1 MNKIVDKRCLT
12 VEVSDIHIEEVR
24 TNLTDEL
31 IGELIKSVARIVKE
45 YKVVVSLDSIENR
58 GVEILQDLL
67 EAVESGAV
75 KERANNDGIV
85 RMSYRDRVIKFEKR
99 PTCLD
104 QIVAKNKKNLGNMTV
119 QVLQYIK
126 KNYNTDEVKD
136 LYSYYDLS
144 SDMKFCVI
152 LPDLIHLLN
161 RITGTCNFRKIV
173 YAMHYN
179 KHFEITTTMKT
190 GSYGRSYISSQFV
203 YLGSVK

>member
-1 MNKIVDKRCLT
+1 MNKIVDRRCLT
-12 VEVSDIHIEEVR
+12 VEVSEAQIEEVR

-67 EAVESGAV
+67 EAVESGVV
-75 KERANNDGIV
+75 KERTNNDGIV
-85 RMSYRDRVIKFEKR
+85 RMNYRDRVIKFEKR

-104 QIVAKNKKNLGNMTV
+104 QIVTENKKNLGNIAV

-126 KNYNTDEVKD
+126 KNYNTDEVKE

-144 SDMKFCVI
+144 NDTKFCVI
-152 LPDLIHLLN
+152 LTDLIHMLN

-179 KHFEITTTMKT
+179 KHFEITTVMKT
-190 GSYGRSYISSQFV
+190 GRYRRRYMSSQFV

>member
-1 MNKIVDKRCLT
+1 MNKIVDRRCLT
-12 VEVSDIHIEEVR
+12 VEVSEAQIEEVR

-45 YKVVVSLDSIENR
+45 YKVVVSLDSIEKR

-67 EAVESGAV
+67 EAVESGVV
-75 KERANNDGIV
+75 KERTNNDGIV
-85 RMSYRDRVIKFEKR
+85 RMNYRDRVIKFEKR

-104 QIVAKNKKNLGNMTV
+104 QIVTENKKNLGNVAV

-126 KNYNTDEVKD
+126 KNYNSDEVKD
-136 LYSYYDLS
+136 LYSYYDMS
-144 SDMKFCVI
+144 NDTKFCVI
-152 LPDLIHLLN
+152 LTELIHLLN

-179 KHFEITTTMKT
+179 KHFEITTVMKT
-190 GSYGRSYISSQFV
+190 GRYRRRYMSSQFV

>member
-12 VEVSDIHIEEVR
+12 VKVLQMHIEEVK

-31 IGELIKSVARIVKE
+31 TRELIKSVARIVKE

-75 KERANNDGIV
+75 KERTDNDGIV
-85 RMSYRDRVIKFEKR
+85 RMNYKDRVIKFEKR

-104 QIVAKNKKNLGNMTV
+104 QIITKNKNNLGNIVV

-126 KNYNTDEVKD
+126 ENYDTKEVKA
-136 LYSYYDLS
+136 LYDYYS
-144 SDMKFCVI
+144 FSDIKFCVK
-152 LPDLIHLLN
+152 LHELAGMLYKL
-161 RITGTCNFRKIV
+161 TGVNHFHKV
-173 YAMHYN
+173 AYAMHY
-179 KHFEITTTMKT
+179 KEHFKITVKSKYSSRYRSNFTTEF
-190 GSYGRSYISSQFV
+190 I